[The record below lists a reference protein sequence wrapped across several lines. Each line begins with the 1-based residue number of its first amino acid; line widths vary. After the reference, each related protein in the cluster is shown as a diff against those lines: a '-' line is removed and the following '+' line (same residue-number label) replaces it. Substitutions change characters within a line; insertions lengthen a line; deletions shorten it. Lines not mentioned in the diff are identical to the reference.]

1 MQYTVLPRYFRVLL
15 RREESTKIF
24 RCTLGSEV
32 LINLAF
38 GVRGAISWFLLPVQ
52 HVLSFR
58 EIITLGHVVK
68 GAKSYCEFDLVQIK
82 CLVKNVD

>member
-1 MQYTVLPRYFRVLL
+1 M
-15 RREESTKIF
+15 
-24 RCTLGSEV
+24 LGSEV
-32 LINLAF
+32 LINLDF
-38 GVRGAISWFLLPVQ
+38 GVRGAISWLLLPVQ

-68 GAKSYCEFDLVQIK
+68 GAKSYCELDLIRIK

>member
-24 RCTLGSEV
+24 RCMLGSEV

-38 GVRGAISWFLLPVQ
+38 GVRGAISRWLLLPVQ

-68 GAKSYCEFDLVQIK
+68 GAKSYFELDLIQINA
-82 CLVKNVD
+82 L

>member
-1 MQYTVLPRYFRVLL
+1 M
-15 RREESTKIF
+15 
-24 RCTLGSEV
+24 LGSEV

-38 GVRGAISWFLLPVQ
+38 GVRGTISRWLLLPVQ

-68 GAKSYCEFDLVQIK
+68 GAKSYCELDLIQIK